1 MPVYI
6 VLTRFTEQG
15 IRNVKETTKRAQ
27 TFREM
32 AKKLGITVKDLYWTL
47 GEYDSAAIVD
57 APDEGSV
64 TALGLSVGVQGNVRT
79 QTIRAFTS
87 DEISKILN
95 RMV

>member
-1 MPVYI
+1 MPTYI
-6 VLTRFTEQG
+6 VLTHFTEQG
-15 IRNVKETTKRAQ
+15 IRNIKETTKRAQ
-27 TFREM
+27 SFREM

-57 APDEGSV
+57 APDEGAM
-64 TALGLSVGVQGNVRT
+64 TALGLSVGVHGNIRT

-87 DEISKILN
+87 DEMNKILN

>member
-1 MPVYI
+1 MPTYL
-6 VLTRFTEQG
+6 VLTHFTEQG

-27 TFREM
+27 TFRET

-57 APDEGSV
+57 APDEGAV
-64 TALGLSVGVQGNVRT
+64 TALGLSVGVQGNIRT

-87 DEISKILN
+87 DEINKILS

>member
-15 IRNVKETTKRAQ
+15 IRNVKETTKRSQ

-32 AKKLGITVKDLYWTL
+32 AKQLVITVKDLYWTL